1 MRGTPD
7 GMGIDAIVGRI
18 ERQYVEEWGVG
29 NR

>member
-1 MRGTPD
+1 MRGTAD
-7 GMGIDAIVGRI
+7 GMGIDAIGRI